1 MSTGVWPHSFR
12 EFKLVKT
19 DSELKWG
26 NLAAYEFELE
36 GLVDFCN
43 LFFEF
48 GIFCPE
54 V

>member
-26 NLAAYEFELE
+26 NLAAYEFEL
-36 GLVDFCN
+36 GALVALRRKKVFAI
-43 LFFEF
+43 FFGGF
-48 GIFCPE
+48 
-54 V
+54 